1 MVKDESYVVLKYQL
15 DSSIGDDPTVIYIV
29 NLTIKAEDNGIIP
42 KSR

>member
-15 DSSIGDDPTVIYIV
+15 DSSIGDDPTEIV